1 MSAPNSNDLPEDVQA
16 QVDAIRD
23 QEGLNDEPQAPEP
36 DVEHHVTLSRR
47 QKKEQERNEAVE
59 AAKESA
65 REAKEALEQERRA
78 REEDRARV
86 ERLERSIAE
95 MTAFA
100 RGAVGTQPQAGPQQ
114 GAEDDWR
121 GNYDK
126 QMKKASEALEAGKM
140 GEYHERLTKA
150 ISLKTQAELAPRIPD
165 PRQFQQYAPPP
176 QAPQKPAWVQVVEN
190 EFPDVVTHERGF
202 DAVASFVR
210 LAGTA
215 PQNLNADAL
224 RKAFNRAREELGTKQ
239 RNDAQ
244 REQKRQLLAGGG
256 STGRVAGGTPS
267 KGPSVNV
274 KLQAGF
280 DPRVIA
286 KRAGM
291 TVQEYAKAYGKM
303 NPGDV
308 NQGE

>member
-16 QVDAIRD
+16 QVDKIRD
-23 QEGLNDEPQAPEP
+23 EEGLNEEVTPPEP
-36 DVEHHVTLSRR
+36 DVEHEIKLTRR
-47 QKKEQERNEAVE
+47 ARERQEERAAVE
-59 AAKESA
+59 AA
-65 REAKEALEQERRA
+65 REAATKAQEALEHERRA
-78 REEDRARV
+78 REEDRARI
-86 ERLERSIAE
+86 ERMERSMNE
-95 MTAFA
+95 MAAFA
-100 RGAVGTQPQAGPQQ
+100 RGAVGTQPQPGPQQ
-114 GAEDDWR
+114 GGEDWR
-121 GNYDK
+121 EEYSK
-126 QMKKASEALEAGKM
+126 QRKKAQKALEAGDM
-140 GEYHERLTKA
+140 NEYHERLEKA
-150 ISLKTQAELAPRIPD
+150 TMLKLKAEIAPTIPN
-165 PRQFQQYAPPP
+165 PRQFQQFQPAP

-190 EFPDVVTHERGF
+190 EFPDVVTHDRGF
-202 DAVASFVR
+202 DTVATFVR

-256 STGRVAGGTPS
+256 STGRVAGGTGT

-274 KLQAGF
+274 KLPPGF